1 MLSIYL
7 CQISTY
13 KWYNI
18 YFQWYNWNMNQP
30 EIYQIFD
37 VLIYSIIIL
46 LNAMIIDFRLLLAE
60 KTTAQYTHTIHMNVK
75 EYK

>member
-1 MLSIYL
+1 
-7 CQISTY
+7 
-13 KWYNI
+13 
-18 YFQWYNWNMNQP
+18 MNQP